1 MSDSYFPSLVKS
13 SMKEERRR
21 GKEEERGRER
31 KKKKEEKREEKRED
45 RREKEREERVTQKYF
60 YVSKPHSC
68 HRLQTGAKKNYPSR
82 SGEGK
87 SRQEFTNK

>member
-31 KKKKEEKREEKRED
+31 KKKKEEKRED
-45 RREKEREERVTQKYF
+45 RGEKEREERVTQKYF